1 MAVPKQKTSRSK
13 RGSRR
18 SHHQIKRTNY
28 TYDSKSGD
36 IRLSHRISLLGY
48 YNNKRIII
56 LQNDKSKK

>member
-1 MAVPKQKTSRSK
+1 MAVPKQKTSKSK

-18 SHHQIKRTNY
+18 SHHQIKRINY

-48 YNNKRIII
+48 YDNKQIIVVK
-56 LQNDKSKK
+56 DGKSKK